1 MTIRGIT
8 RGTKA
13 TIHLLLHEPFSIK
26 LAHLW
31 INSLL
36 PGHNA
41 LKDKVQWITFKAK
54 AWMESYLK
62 PDMFV
67 FEYGSGGSTLFLSRR
82 INTLIS
88 IEHDKSWYRKVSNVL
103 SKGKISN
110 CEYILCEPEEKI
122 SGAMF
127 SGDLKTYTSEL
138 RKYTGMNFEKYV
150 KSIYKYSSGSFD
162 LVIVDGRARVSCIL
176 YAISKIRPGGYLMLD
191 NSERERYSDAISFLA
206 DYKRTDF
213 FGIGPYS
220 TYLWQTSLWE
230 II

>member
-1 MTIRGIT
+1 MTVRGIT

-31 INSLL
+31 VNSLL

-82 INTLIS
+82 VNKLIS
-88 IEHDKSWYRKVSNVL
+88 IEHNKSWYRKVSIVL
-103 SKGKISN
+103 SKENISN
-110 CEYILCEPEEKI
+110 CEYILCEPEEEI
-122 SGAMF
+122 S
-127 SGDLKTYTSEL
+127 TYKSEL

-150 KSIYKYSSGSFD
+150 KSIDKYPSGSFD

-176 YAISKIRPGGYLMLD
+176 HAISKIRLGGYLMLD

-220 TYLWQTSLWE
+220 TYLWQTSLFE
-230 II
+230 RKRKED